1 VREAVCAV
9 TSGYLVFLAMLRWRY
24 GGVIKRTG
32 TGEVPESPMTGVT
45 PLFVELL
52 LQPAILST

>member
-1 VREAVCAV
+1 
-9 TSGYLVFLAMLRWRY
+9 MLKWRY

-32 TGEVPESPMTGVT
+32 TGEEPESPMTGVT

-52 LQPAILST
+52 LQPAILSTVTLMSQ